1 MPDFNQPEAD
11 EDYLISGEVDDFAIE
26 DDTSD
31 DAGIADEDQT
41 TETKLIQEI
50 RKYLKEQIKTH
61 NSFDAIEPQAEQIMT
76 TQQQVQ
82 MHKSVV
88 IHLRQIQNMINDK
101 VREN

>member
-1 MPDFNQPEAD
+1 MTALPTED

-26 DDTSD
+26 DDIND
-31 DAGIADEDQT
+31 DAGIAEEDQT
-41 TETKLIQEI
+41 TETKLIQDI
-50 RKYLKEQIKTH
+50 RKYLADQIKTH

>member
-1 MPDFNQPEAD
+1 MTALPTED

-26 DDTSD
+26 DDISD
-31 DAGIADEDQT
+31 DAGIAEEDQT
-41 TETKLIQEI
+41 TETKLIQDI
-50 RKYLKEQIKTH
+50 RKYLKDQIATH

>member
-1 MPDFNQPEAD
+1 MTAQTED
-11 EDYLISGEVDDFAIE
+11 EEYLISGEVDPFAIE
-26 DDTSD
+26 DDTSP
-31 DAGIADEDQT
+31 DAGMAEEDQT

-50 RKYLKEQIKTH
+50 RNYLRDQIKTH
-61 NSFDAIEPQAEQIMT
+61 NSFDAIVPEAEGVMT

-88 IHLRQIQNMINDK
+88 IHLRQIQTIINNK